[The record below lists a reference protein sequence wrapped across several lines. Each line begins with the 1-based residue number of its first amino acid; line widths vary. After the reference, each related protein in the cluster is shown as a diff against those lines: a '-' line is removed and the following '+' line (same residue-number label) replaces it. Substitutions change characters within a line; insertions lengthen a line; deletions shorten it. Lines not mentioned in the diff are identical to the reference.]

1 MDIGAVI
8 IGDELLSGK
17 RQDKHLPFLIRALAE
32 RGMALSWVRMVGDE
46 ENLLTQTFRET
57 FASGALVFSFGGI
70 GATPDDLTRACA
82 AAATGLPLVRHA
94 EAVAIIEQRFGTDAW
109 PQRVRMA
116 DLPQGARLIPNPVNQ
131 VPGFSLHDHHFV
143 PGFPNM
149 AWPMLEWVL
158 DTQYRALF
166 DSTPPIEHRMLLLDT
181 LESDLIPTMEELLQR
196 FPGVRLASLPS
207 TENRRQ
213 IDLGIKGRK
222 EAADAAWA
230 WLLERLREQHRS
242 WRPIEPGA

>member
-1 MDIGAVI
+1 
-8 IGDELLSGK
+8 
-17 RQDKHLPFLIRALAE
+17 
-32 RGMALSWVRMVGDE
+32 
-46 ENLLTQTFRET
+46 
-57 FASGALVFSFGGI
+57 
-70 GATPDDLTRACA
+70 
-82 AAATGLPLVRHA
+82 
-94 EAVAIIEQRFGTDAW
+94 
-109 PQRVRMA
+109 
-116 DLPQGARLIPNPVNQ
+116 
-131 VPGFSLHDHHFV
+131 